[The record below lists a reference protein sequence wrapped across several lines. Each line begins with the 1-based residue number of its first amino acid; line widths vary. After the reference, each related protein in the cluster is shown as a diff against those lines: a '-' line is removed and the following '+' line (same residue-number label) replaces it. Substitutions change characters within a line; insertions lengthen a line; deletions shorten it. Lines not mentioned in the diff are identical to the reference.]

1 LGGKD
6 FLSFAQ
12 FVTSIARISEELVLR
27 ENLVATMSERLHF
40 FCQHLETTVRSK
52 QQWVKLQDF
61 TKRLA
66 FTKKILLG
74 KKGVDDKEGSSKKKQ
89 RDHHRKGSHKHHKK
103 QQHHHHHHHH
113 HRLKK

>member
-1 LGGKD
+1 MKDFFYFKTVFPTYFSTFLNFFLGAQSLGGKD

-66 FTKKILLG
+66 F
-74 KKGVDDKEGSSKKKQ
+74 VA
-89 RDHHRKGSHKHHKK
+89 
-103 QQHHHHHHHH
+103 
-113 HRLKK
+113 